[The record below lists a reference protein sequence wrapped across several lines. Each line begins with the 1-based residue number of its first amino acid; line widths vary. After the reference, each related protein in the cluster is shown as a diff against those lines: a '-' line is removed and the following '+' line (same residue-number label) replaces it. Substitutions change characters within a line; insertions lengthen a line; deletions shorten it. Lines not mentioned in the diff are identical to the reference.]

1 MPGGRER
8 LSSARGRQRGRCPR
22 RGPGRRGALHAGPGL
37 SPRRPGPAAPSSPAA
52 EPRRRRRV
60 RRWRPPAALNDRAV
74 EIRDSHQRRV
84 AALDPGNQVIA
95 RYRPRANVA
104 GHRHVSARRA
114 PHSRDGGAAGPS
126 VSASVASRVST
137 SAHLLDAR
145 PPDPIPDLGEPL
157 LGASRWGPNPASR
170 QLHVGLGRP
179 VHCRT
184 LGSAHEGLAAQTLPP
199 KASPGHCLMPPGGHT
214 PS

>member
-74 EIRDSHQRRV
+74 EIRESHQRRV

-104 GHRHVSARRA
+104 GQTRIRTAGPALEGTAGLQVPRSLPPWLLGFLHLLIFWMRGLRTPFLIWGNHCWARR
-114 PHSRDGGAAGPS
+114 GGG
-126 VSASVASRVST
+126 
-137 SAHLLDAR
+137 
-145 PPDPIPDLGEPL
+145 
-157 LGASRWGPNPASR
+157 
-170 QLHVGLGRP
+170 
-179 VHCRT
+179 
-184 LGSAHEGLAAQTLPP
+184 QTLPLANSMWGWGVLCTVGP
-199 KASPGHCLMPPGGHT
+199 WAQPTRGWRLRPSPRKRPLDIA
-214 PS
+214 